1 MSEKLDADINDSNT
15 ASNSENAADEI
26 ETPESMEDEGVERN
40 NTSITESIE
49 EQESKDNADRKNCV
63 GNIEQQNSTESV
75 ERQNSDENV
84 KYQSSAETI
93 ERQSSVD
100 NKDNQDRQSSVDDK
114 SQLSTWSFSHWSEN
128 YESLEDE
135 RPVEDLGGDPKKL
148 ILWAAEKNELE
159 TMRRLLEEDPSLVN
173 ARDNDLYT
181 PLHRASYSNNI
192 EVIKMLL
199 SYDADV
205 SSKTTDGWEAL
216 HCACKWDS
224 VEAVSLLLQ
233 NGADVNA
240 QTKGHITPLH
250 LAAANASGRRTLEL
264 LLWQPYIDPNIK
276 NDAGD
281 TAYDIAYR
289 TGPLGALFEI
299 LEESVNVY

>member
-1 MSEKLDADINDSNT
+1 MRPMSEILDADANDSNT
-15 ASNSENAADEI
+15 ASNPENATNETEGMTQGTIENEI
-26 ETPESMEDEGVERN
+26 IEELSETPMEDVG
-40 NTSITESIE
+40 ESC
-49 EQESKDNADRKNCV
+49 KTN
-63 GNIEQQNSTESV
+63 
-75 ERQNSDENV
+75 EN
-84 KYQSSAETI
+84 I
-93 ERQSSVD
+93 ERQESQESVQREID
-100 NKDNQDRQSSVDDK
+100 ADVMLSEDSTENLKHQSSTETEKQLSLDRDKDDDK
-114 SQLSTWSFSHWSEN
+114 SDWWSVN
-128 YESLEDE
+128 YQSLEDDKDD
-135 RPVEDLGGDPKKL
+135 RRIEDMDGDPQKL

-159 TMRRLLEEDPSLVN
+159 TMKTLLEEDPDLVN

-181 PLHRASYSNNI
+181 PLHRASYSNNV

-199 SYDADV
+199 SYDADI
-205 SSKTTDGWEAL
+205 SAKTRDGWEPL

-224 VEAVSLLLQ
+224 IEAVSLLLQ

-240 QTKGHITPLH
+240 QTVGHITPLH
-250 LAAANASGRRTLEL
+250 LAASNAAGRRTLEL
-264 LLWQPYIDPNIK
+264 LLWQPYIDPNVK

>member
-1 MSEKLDADINDSNT
+1 MSEKLDTDANDSNN
-15 ASNSENAADEI
+15 ASNSEIAADEI
-26 ETPESMEDEGVERN
+26 KTDTPQSTENESVEQIN
-40 NTSITESIE
+40 VSNTKSDDP
-49 EQESKDNADRKNCV
+49 QDSKDDTDYKNCV
-63 GNIEQQNSTESV
+63 GSIEQQNSTESL
-75 ERQNSDENV
+75 EHQLSEE
-84 KYQSSAETI
+84 KSADAI

-100 NKDNQDRQSSVDDK
+100 NKDNHDRQSSFDDK

-135 RPVEDLGGDPKKL
+135 RPIEDLGGDPKKL

-159 TMRRLLEEDPSLVN
+159 TMRRLLEEDPNLVN